1 MPVIVLAGEED
12 FQLYRRLDEL
22 KAELLD
28 PAWASFNYSRL
39 DNPPAQTVAEMAAS
53 LPFGPGNK
61 VIVIDRCDW
70 FAKKRSSTKDESK
83 KSDKAAGKA
92 AAKASKDAVDEDSL
106 ELAISSVHANTYL
119 IFVSTSN
126 FDSTLR
132 LSKLMAK
139 YAKMEAFAREK
150 IWAGSNSPK
159 LQLWCQKEAKRYH
172 ATIENEACDYLIEGL
187 EANLRQI
194 ASEIEKAAIYILPN
208 TFITL
213 DIVRQLSPHHS
224 SIFSVAEHWLAGDHR
239 KTLLTLREL
248 LAHQNSMQIIATMQ
262 TMISKWVQI
271 KLLCETYNKES
282 NFGPGIKRRELSPQ
296 DLAKHLAGDIKG
308 GNPYVLEKDV
318 RRLGH
323 VSTELLVQSRIE
335 LTRLEQL
342 VKTGQMPDSH
352 ALEVFFLR
360 DLRVKVGGAK

>member
-12 FQLYRRLDEL
+12 FQLYRRLDDL

-39 DNPPAQTVAEMAAS
+39 DNPSAQEVTELAAS

-61 VIVIDRCDW
+61 LIIIDRCDW
-70 FAKKRSSTKDESK
+70 FAKKRSSSAKDEGGK
-83 KSDKAAGKA
+83 KAAK
-92 AAKASKDAVDEDSL
+92 SKDSVNEDAL
-106 ELAISSVHANTYL
+106 EAALSSVHPSTYI

-126 FDSTLR
+126 FDTTLR
-132 LSKLMAK
+132 LSKLAAK
-139 YAKMEAFAREK
+139 YAKLESFPREK
-150 IWAGSNSPK
+150 IWAGTPSAK
-159 LQLWCQKEAKRYH
+159 LQQWCQKEAKRFN
-172 ATIENEACDYLIEGL
+172 ATIENEAADYLIEGL

-194 ASEIEKAAIYILPN
+194 SSEIEKAAIYILPK

-213 DIVRQLSPHHS
+213 DIIRQLSPHHS
-224 SIFSVAEHWLAGDHR
+224 SVFSVAEHWLAGDTQ

-248 LAHQNSMQIIATMQ
+248 LSHQNAMQILATMQ

-282 NFGPGIKRRELSPQ
+282 NFGPGIKRRELPPQ
-296 DLAKHLAGDIKG
+296 ELAKLLASDIKG
-308 GNPYVLEKDV
+308 GNSFVLEKDV
-318 RRLGH
+318 RRLSH
-323 VSTELLVQSRIE
+323 ASVEFLVDSRIE
-335 LTRLEQL
+335 LTKLEQL

-352 ALEVFFLR
+352 ALELFFLR
-360 DLRVKVGGAK
+360 SPRQLNLKGRR